1 MITFEPI
8 TEETLYI
15 AKEIL
20 NSNREYNVLENG
32 KPDRSDEEVKE
43 EFQYDKSTNVFVKAD
58 DTYIGVI
65 QYLLLN
71 PKDQTTWIG
80 LFMIH
85 SDYHG
90 FGYGLMAYN
99 AFEEV
104 IRTESTPKLRLAVLE
119 KNEIAKNFW
128 KRVGFSFYDKSK
140 VKENNVDC
148 YEKILLV

>member
-20 NSNREYNVLENG
+20 NSNHDYNILENG
-32 KPDRSDEEVKE
+32 SPNRSDEQVKE
-43 EFQYDKSTNVFVKAD
+43 ELQNDRSTSVFIKAD

-65 QYLLLN
+65 DYLLIN

-85 SDYHG
+85 NDYHG
-90 FGYGLMAYN
+90 FGYGLMAYT

-104 IRTESTPKLRLAVLE
+104 IKTDSTPKLRLAILE
-119 KNEIAKNFW
+119 KNIIAKNFW
-128 KRVGFSFYDKSK
+128 ERVGYSFYDKGK
-140 VKENNVDC
+140 VKENIVDC
-148 YEKILLV
+148 YEKILSV

>member
-20 NSNREYNVLENG
+20 NSNRDYNILENG
-32 KPDRSDEEVKE
+32 KPDRSDEEVRE
-43 EFQYDKSTNVFVKAD
+43 EFLNDNSTNVFIKAD

-65 QYLLLN
+65 EYMLLN
-71 PKDQTTWIG
+71 PKDETTWIG

-90 FGYGLMAYN
+90 FGYGLIAYS
-99 AFEEV
+99 AFEEI
-104 IRTESTPKLRLAVLE
+104 IRLESTPKLRLAVLE
-119 KNEIAKNFW
+119 KNEAAKHFW
-128 KRVGFSFYDKSK
+128 ERVGYSFYDKSK
-140 VKENNVDC
+140 VKENNVNC
-148 YEKILLV
+148 YEKILSI